1 MSIASEVGRL
11 QKAKADL
18 KTVIEKRGV
27 AVGNTTISNYTQL
40 LDNCPYSMKGQFTPS
55 EDTSTFSIQNLPFK
69 PHTIIISNLELYN
82 SIISG
87 AVICYAQI
95 NTYPGVFTCG
105 AEDGQSLTNLGIK
118 KPMII
123 DVGIQNE
130 RILKEDIH
138 GNTIDVYVKS
148 NRMKNIYYEQ
158 IKEMASIVKK

>member
-1 MSIASEVGRL
+1 MLKQILEPFDYYTFENKIESERNGYH
-11 QKAKADL
+11 K
-18 KTVIEKRGV
+18 
-27 AVGNTTISNYTQL
+27 
-40 LDNCPYSMKGQFTPS
+40 
-55 EDTSTFSIQNLPFK
+55 
-69 PHTIIISNLELYN
+69 
-82 SIISG
+82 
-87 AVICYAQI
+87 
-95 NTYPGVFTCG
+95 
-105 AEDGQSLTNLGIK
+105 LTNLGIK